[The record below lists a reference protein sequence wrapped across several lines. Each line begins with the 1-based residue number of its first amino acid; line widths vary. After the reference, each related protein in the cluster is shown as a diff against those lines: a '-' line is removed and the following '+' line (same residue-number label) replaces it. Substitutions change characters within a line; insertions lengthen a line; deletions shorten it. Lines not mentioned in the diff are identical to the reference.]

1 MSLCLTL
8 LGVPAWRGD
17 LLMALLKQ
25 VLNSTKQAFSSPAG
39 VSKGWNTSPEHNL
52 QKCVCSPGPG
62 AVASVVSGCLCSVCG
77 CQCGW
82 QLKDWAWHSAPA
94 AGAPWPCVSRLR
106 GVADAVPSHGGAH
119 TVLSVEKELE
129 WKNLGI
135 C

>member
-1 MSLCLTL
+1 MYAPLV
-8 LGVPAWRGD
+8 LGLWPVWC
-17 LLMALLKQ
+17 
-25 VLNSTKQAFSSPAG
+25 QAACA
-39 VSKGWNTSPEHNL
+39 
-52 QKCVCSPGPG
+52 Q
-62 AVASVVSGCLCSVCG
+62 SVG
-77 CQCGW
+77 GW

-135 C
+135 CWVRGIFALFLDNLTKLMCQGVKSVSTDLVCCWLGGLLLS